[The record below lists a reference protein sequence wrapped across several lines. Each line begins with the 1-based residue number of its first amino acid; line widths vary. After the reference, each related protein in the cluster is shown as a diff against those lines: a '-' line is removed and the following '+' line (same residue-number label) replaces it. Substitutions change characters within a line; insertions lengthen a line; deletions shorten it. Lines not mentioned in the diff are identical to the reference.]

1 MFEESPND
9 RLAQLDAMRQGV
21 DYHLEISC
29 RDYVVTVRPLTMK
42 ETVEVATRVNDAILK
57 LPEHARTRIMESTL
71 LAKET
76 LKLAT
81 KSDVDS
87 ADQPRLTDYI
97 MDRMTPEELQFIHR
111 QYVQAID
118 RVNPVM
124 ETLPKERL
132 DELVGAIKKNET
144 ALTDL
149 SFLELA
155 NVCRCLIRGD

>member
-1 MFEESPND
+1 MFSEDPSE
-9 RLAQLDAMRQGV
+9 RLSELDAMRRGI
-21 DYHLEISC
+21 DYRLTIQC
-29 RDYVVTVRPLTMK
+29 RDYSVSVRPLTMK
-42 ETVEVATRVNDAILK
+42 ETVDVATRVNDAILRM
-57 LPEHARTRIMESTL
+57 PENARTRIMESTL

-81 KSDVDS
+81 KNDIDS
-87 ADQPRLTDYI
+87 KDEPRLTDYI

-124 ETLPKERL
+124 ETMPKEKL
-132 DELVGAIKKNET
+132 DGLVDAIKKNDS

-149 SFLELA
+149 SFLEMA
-155 NVCRCLIRGD
+155 NVCRHLIRGN